1 MRFEGSDTVR
11 AIRYHRY
18 HPVMWPWGHLAVG
31 YLSYTVAVRLFRGR
45 RERAAL
51 LALVVGTQFPD
62 VVDKPL
68 AWVGF
73 LPYGRSLAHS
83 LLVLVP
89 LCLVVVVVARR
100 RTRTRTG
107 TAFALGALTHTLTD
121 AWHGIVT
128 LDPGRLSFLLWPYL
142 PSPDDG
148 GVGTPGGHADRLA
161 SEVDTSHA
169 GAGGLVDVVQSEPVG
184 QLLLLA
190 VAVVVWIAEGTPG
203 LPGRGR

>member
-18 HPVMWPWGHLAVG
+18 HSVMWPWGHLAVG
-31 YLSYTVAVRLFRGR
+31 YLSYAVAVRLFRGR

-68 AWVGF
+68 AWVGL

-100 RTRTRTG
+100 RTHARTG

-161 SEVDTSHA
+161 SEVDTTHA

-184 QLLLLA
+184 QLLILA
-190 VAVVVWIAEGTPG
+190 VAVAVWVAEGTPG